1 MFIKKYTILLF
12 LVGFVY
18 TIHSQKNIKLNG
30 LVVDENNEP
39 IPYAAVGIPSKS
51 IGTATTEDGDFYLL
65 VSQKNLSD
73 ILEVSSIGFETFK
86 IKVQDFINQKEKK
99 IVIKEAVM
107 SLDEIV
113 LDKRKPKDYAKQAIR
128 KLWKTTINDEH
139 QLNILYRRFS
149 VEDGKARF
157 LVEHYINVLDKGPL
171 EGRFLGVELVAGR
184 KSADYRFVRKKLKGH
199 PVNVITKFSPLRSG
213 FNLKDYNWK
222 RKGDTSYDG
231 EDVLIVEGRHKDNKR
246 RFIRFYVGMDTYG
259 VYKVETSELSATY
272 IYKKDAEGKL
282 HLSYHNRTRTGKVK
296 LDGVQRVIKE
306 SYKHEVFVLG
316 IQKDPKIIHQSKY
329 KFFKEDIGDIRFNY
343 KPEFWQSFSLPPAT
357 AFYKKSVKELESIY
371 GVPLETQFKAV
382 NK

>member
-73 ILEVSSIGFETFK
+73 ILEVSSIGFKTFK

-149 VEDGKARF
+149 VEDGKDETLLHEAREKGF
-157 LVEHYINVLDKGPL
+157 L
-171 EGRFLGVELVAGR
+171 
-184 KSADYRFVRKKLKGH
+184 
-199 PVNVITKFSPLRSG
+199 
-213 FNLKDYNWK
+213 
-222 RKGDTSYDG
+222 
-231 EDVLIVEGRHKDNKR
+231 
-246 RFIRFYVGMDTYG
+246 
-259 VYKVETSELSATY
+259 
-272 IYKKDAEGKL
+272 
-282 HLSYHNRTRTGKVK
+282 
-296 LDGVQRVIKE
+296 
-306 SYKHEVFVLG
+306 
-316 IQKDPKIIHQSKY
+316 
-329 KFFKEDIGDIRFNY
+329 
-343 KPEFWQSFSLPPAT
+343 
-357 AFYKKSVKELESIY
+357 
-371 GVPLETQFKAV
+371 
-382 NK
+382 